1 MAVDT
6 QLIRDVVVVV
16 PGIMGSALAGPGG
29 DMLWDVRPG
38 SLPQAVRALAND
50 RLRLPPGVGD
60 GPAPDRVRA
69 TRLLSSLHVIPG
81 LWSPV
86 TGYDGLLDFL
96 RSPRFQFIE
105 PDAAE
110 PDLIPNLLTFP
121 YDWRLSC
128 RYNGAQLAQLALPAL
143 QRWREQPGMQDAKL
157 VLVCHSMGGLVGRWF
172 AACEGGAPLIR
183 ALLTLGTPHRG
194 AVRALGTLVNGLEPG
209 LGPLRLSLTALTRS
223 LPSMHDLLP
232 QYDCLVAPDGSRSRL
247 DPSQCPGVD
256 AALWR
261 SASDFHARIASPQA
275 PAYPLYKVVG
285 IRQPTPTTAAWKGD
299 RLDLMEGIDGQND
312 GGDGTVPRLAAEP
325 ALHRGMEVVT
335 VAEQHGE
342 LQDKRAVWDLL
353 DGLLTREQVVWQGA
367 GLGGDAIGVR
377 MADVWTTAQSP
388 SLQLDPVPDALVTV
402 EVLNEAGQVV
412 RPAQLVPPSG
422 ALVLAPLP
430 EGAWRIRI
438 RGRHE
443 TPRPVHKPILVLAGA

>member
-1 MAVDT
+1 MAIQP
-6 QLIRDVVVVV
+6 QLIRDVVIVV
-16 PGIMGSALAGPGG
+16 PGIMGSALADADGH
-29 DMLWDVRPG
+29 MLWDVQPG
-38 SLPQAVRALAND
+38 TLPQAVRAVAQG
-50 RLRLPPGVGD
+50 RLTLPASLGD
-60 GPAPDRVRA
+60 GAAPDGVRP
-69 TRLLSSLHVIPG
+69 THLLNSLHLIPG

-86 TGYDGLLDFL
+86 TGYDGLLEFL
-96 RSPRFQFIE
+96 RSPRFQMIE
-105 PDAAE
+105 PDPAE
-110 PDLIPNLLTFP
+110 PGTLPNLLTFP

-128 RYNGAQLAQLALPAL
+128 RHNGRLLASFAKAAL
-143 QRWREQPGMQDAKL
+143 QRWRDQPGLQDAQL
-157 VLVCHSMGGLVGRWF
+157 VLVCHSMGGLVARWF

-183 ALLTLGTPHRG
+183 AMLTLGTPHRG

-209 LGPLRLSLTALTRS
+209 LGPLRLPLTALTRS

-232 QYDCLVAPDGSRSRL
+232 QYDCLVAPGGSRSPL
-247 DPSQCPGVD
+247 APSQFPGID
-256 AALWR
+256 AALWA

-285 IRQPTPTTAAWKGD
+285 IRQPTPTTALWQGD
-299 RLDLMEGIDGQND
+299 RLDLMEEIDGQDD

-325 ALHRGMEVVT
+325 ALGRGAEVVT

-367 GLGGDAIGVR
+367 GPGGDAIGVR

-388 SLQLDPVPDALVTV
+388 SLQLGPLPDALVLV

-443 TPRPVHKPILVLAGA
+443 TPRPVHKPILVLAAA